1 MILCKY
7 GLAFNLTKSPHTY
20 RTKLPVRIMC
30 EYSRICPIQTVNLSI
45 YNANIGHMSYFT
57 TDKEGTLNHA

>member
-1 MILCKY
+1 
-7 GLAFNLTKSPHTY
+7 
-20 RTKLPVRIMC
+20 MC